1 MPSDEDAII
10 AEVEAFT
17 AAWNAADPQ
26 AAASFFTEDGARVGA
41 FGDVQ
46 HGRAAL
52 AAAYAQL
59 FSGPMGGAAVRQ
71 ERGTVRM
78 LAPGLALWQ
87 GGIEIQPPG
96 GPLLKGHVVQI
107 MKQVGSRWLVL
118 EAHPKFFPPRPA
130 TAPTAANQPG

>member
-17 AAWNAADPQ
+17 TVWNNADAE

-46 HGRAAL
+46 HGRAEL
-52 AAAYAQL
+52 AAAYDQL
-59 FSGPMGGAAVRQ
+59 FHGPMAGAAIRQ
-71 ERGTVRM
+71 ERGTVRI
-78 LAPGLALWQ
+78 LAPGLAVWQ
-87 GGIEIQPPG
+87 GGIEVQPTS
-96 GPLLKGHVVQI
+96 GPPLKGHVVQI

-118 EAHPKFFPPRPA
+118 EGHPKFFPPRPA
-130 TAPTAANQPG
+130 PAPSASQQG